1 LEKAGGAATREN
13 KNNDQE
19 DRHFTA
25 HYDRL
30 STQEAAGFSR
40 EKEHEQHSK
49 GTCTC
54 EANASS
60 GASNLDCR
68 DRRALPKIDDGAVN
82 SVNLLFIF
90 ACGVCVTK
98 NRSSIFGG
106 HVPDFGMNHEQ
117 NHSFVEKRAM
127 LRKPWRRG
135 DVGSR
140 CVCGCGLWEVVCA
153 GVRGWFL
160 IVRCLHHVVC
170 RSEPARCCMPHVYRR
185 FSHVPNTGSL
195 GLFACVHAF
204 SHMCLTGHCTTMC
217 VCALQRSASLA
228 RLLKEPLAGSVVRR
242 PALLYAV
249 TLSCLCAPWCLMQS

>member
-1 LEKAGGAATREN
+1 MHSIAPARGACWFVIGNVCKRSANAYLRLPSWVEIAMSAQHRRRADVAATHAVLQQTVHSQGRGEGWR
-13 KNNDQE
+13 KQAAPQHGKTKKTITE

-30 STQEAAGFSR
+30 STPEAAGFSR
-40 EKEHEQHSK
+40 EKEHEQHSR

-117 NHSFVEKRAM
+117 NLSFV
-127 LRKPWRRG
+127 
-135 DVGSR
+135 VS
-140 CVCGCGLWEVVCA
+140 
-153 GVRGWFL
+153 
-160 IVRCLHHVVC
+160 
-170 RSEPARCCMPHVYRR
+170 
-185 FSHVPNTGSL
+185 
-195 GLFACVHAF
+195 
-204 SHMCLTGHCTTMC
+204 
-217 VCALQRSASLA
+217 
-228 RLLKEPLAGSVVRR
+228 
-242 PALLYAV
+242 
-249 TLSCLCAPWCLMQS
+249 